1 MPRIRASWSVR
12 TRSALAL
19 CGAVALSACSAKYAQ
34 VPARL
39 DLHPYGRI
47 ALVAFS
53 AEQDHGG
60 MGTLATER
68 FAEQLLASQGIEL
81 LEMNAADSSIRELA
95 ARGDGAG
102 LAQALGR
109 DRKVPAVFV
118 GELKLSNVRPRGRLS
133 TSGVNLRGAVTAEL
147 SVRLLSTETGG
158 TLWRSSS
165 TANGSVGHLSVA
177 GGLPSVAIRDREE
190 AYGEMVRALV
200 TDVTRDLRPTWVRQ

>member
-1 MPRIRASWSVR
+1 MPRNGTSWPVR
-12 TRSALAL
+12 TRSALAV
-19 CGAVALSACSAKYAQ
+19 CGALALSACSAKYAQ

-53 AEQDHGG
+53 AQQDHGA

-68 FAEQLLASQGIEL
+68 FAEQLLATQGIEL
-81 LEMNAADSSIRELA
+81 LEMTAADSSIRELA

-133 TSGVNLRGAVTAEL
+133 TSGVNVRGAVTAEL

-177 GGLPSVAIRDREE
+177 GGLPSVAIRDREQ
-190 AYGEMVRALV
+190 AYGEMVTALV

>member
-1 MPRIRASWSVR
+1 MS
-12 TRSALAL
+12 
-19 CGAVALSACSAKYAQ
+19 
-34 VPARL
+34 
-39 DLHPYGRI
+39 
-47 ALVAFS
+47 
-53 AEQDHGG
+53 
-60 MGTLATER
+60 
-68 FAEQLLASQGIEL
+68 
-81 LEMNAADSSIRELA
+81 AADSSIRELA

-133 TSGVNLRGAVTAEL
+133 TSGVNVRGAVTAEL

-177 GGLPSVAIRDREE
+177 GGLPSVAIRDREQ
-190 AYGEMVRALV
+190 AYGEMVTALV